1 MGVRGGEAGA
11 RESAQLPALC
21 AGGHHRL
28 AGRDRGE
35 PRAVR
40 HFHGA
45 VCDGWNNRSGAAI
58 VHADPRA
65 SPADDVLRPVVQSR
79 PGLFQPD
86 SDPPARWQPCVLPSA
101 PAGCGDAVPAT
112 PALRISAD
120 HADQLHAAGCRSVL
134 PVACVP
140 APPPRPRHDRAGR
153 ASERAAAAMTGP
165 SMREQAGA
173 GFVVELEKF
182 SGPLDLLLHLI
193 KEDEVDI
200 TDLPIAKIADQF
212 LSVIAELG
220 LNQAADYLEM
230 AARLLRI
237 KAQMLLPRRLGDDEW
252 EDPRAELV
260 RRLLEYQ
267 QIRELV
273 EWLGAAAARRAE
285 QFGRGFSPEPPA
297 APPAPLVIDLNDL
310 LAAAERVIALIP
322 EPVLHR
328 VVPRPLDVEGATA
341 RITALLA
348 ERQEFAWVDGA
359 GAGVVEV
366 LSAFIALLELAK
378 RGSCRLD
385 QPEPFAPM
393 VIRREPARA
402 AA

>member
-1 MGVRGGEAGA
+1 V
-11 RESAQLPALC
+11 S
-21 AGGHHRL
+21 
-28 AGRDRGE
+28 
-35 PRAVR
+35 
-40 HFHGA
+40 
-45 VCDGWNNRSGAAI
+45 
-58 VHADPRA
+58 
-65 SPADDVLRPVVQSR
+65 
-79 PGLFQPD
+79 
-86 SDPPARWQPCVLPSA
+86 
-101 PAGCGDAVPAT
+101 VPT
-112 PALRISAD
+112 TMP
-120 HADQLHAAGCRSVL
+120 
-134 PVACVP
+134 
-140 APPPRPRHDRAGR
+140 
-153 ASERAAAAMTGP
+153 
-165 SMREQAGA
+165 EQG
-173 GFVVELEKF
+173 GFVVELEQF

-193 KEDEVDI
+193 REDEVDI
-200 TDLPIAKIADQF
+200 TDLPISRIADQF
-212 LSVIAELG
+212 LAAITDLG

-237 KAQMLLPRRLGDDEW
+237 KAQLLLPRRLGDDEW
-252 EDPRAELV
+252 EDPRSELV

-273 EWLGAAAARRAE
+273 DWLHRAAEKRAE
-285 QFGRGFSPEPPA
+285 RFGRGFEQ
-297 APPAPLVIDLNDL
+297 PAPDLPPPPLEIDLNDL

-348 ERQEFAWVDGA
+348 EREEFGWTDVVGA
-359 GAGVVEV
+359 KAGVVEV

-378 RGSCRLD
+378 RGTCKLV